1 MFSWRECLDFSST
14 ISKNTRV
21 GRGRVSPAW
30 EAHAAG
36 SPRNT
41 SGNQP
46 MGRGDG
52 VSPEGLSLQRCD
64 RVILLPPHLPTDTA
78 RSWTSWED
86 EGRAAAPNPLSPCS
100 QGPSAQ
106 EHGARAPAPGAQ
118 LSPRTYISDRN
129 RCVGCGRQ
137 PGPGGSAGRAQRPAG
152 GAGHGAGGQEHRSAP
167 ARPAVA
173 GH

>member
-1 MFSWRECLDFSST
+1 
-14 ISKNTRV
+14 
-21 GRGRVSPAW
+21 
-30 EAHAAG
+30 
-36 SPRNT
+36 
-41 SGNQP
+41 

-52 VSPEGLSLQRCD
+52 VNPEGLSLQRCD

-167 ARPAVA
+167 ACPAVCRRALREHAFQHQLFRSFMMQNGIFLRWLA
-173 GH
+173 GCLSQP